1 MTQGPRQH
9 RGKKDRNELQRQEL
23 AAFGKVLPA
32 PRELVIRKALG
43 KPRSE
48 LKPRVIMGASEPI

>member
-9 RGKKDRNELQRQEL
+9 RGKKDRNELQRLEL
-23 AAFGKVLPA
+23 AASGKVRPA
-32 PRELVIRKALG
+32 PKELVLGKALG

-48 LKPRVIMGASEPI
+48 LKPRAIWGASEPI